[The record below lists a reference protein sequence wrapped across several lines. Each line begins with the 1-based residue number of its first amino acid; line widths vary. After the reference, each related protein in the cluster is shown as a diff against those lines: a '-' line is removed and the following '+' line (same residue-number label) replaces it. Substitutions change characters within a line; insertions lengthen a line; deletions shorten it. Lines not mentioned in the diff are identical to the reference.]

1 MAEVGRPLIQL
12 CGELVLQLAG
22 RRREAELPSRQ
33 GRMLF
38 AYLVVN
44 RFRPVS
50 RDEAAAAVWP
60 DSPPDS
66 IDRSLSALL
75 SKLRRV
81 LGPHALAGGERVRL
95 TLPPGVLVDVEAA
108 IEGVHDAEAALARGD
123 VDAAYGPSQV
133 ALHVAERGFLPGF
146 DAPWIEHQR
155 RRLEDVLVRA
165 LEATAEWGL
174 AAGGSGI
181 ATAERA
187 ARRLVDLAPFRE
199 SGYRLL
205 MTALEANGNLAEG
218 LRLFERCRQMMRDEL
233 GTVPGP
239 ELRAV
244 HRRLLDTGYAE
255 PAEPDERDRALA
267 TVVLTDIVGSTERA
281 AKLGDARWREV
292 LRQHDR
298 LAEREVSRFRGRK
311 VKSTGDGVLATFNSP
326 ARAVR
331 CALAISAGVEA
342 IGLQVRAGVH
352 SGECE
357 FFGDDVGGIAVHICS
372 RISALAASG
381 EVLVSGTVRDL
392 VAGSGLEFADRGVH
406 TLRGV
411 PGEWRV
417 AAATDAA
424 PGDPAEGVGFEP
436 TRDRGGP

>member
-1 MAEVGRPLIQL
+1 MAEFWRPLIQL
-12 CGELVLQLAG
+12 CGELVLELDG

-81 LGPHALAGGERVRL
+81 LGAEALAGGERVRL
-95 TLPPGVLVDVEAA
+95 ALPPGALVDVEAA
-108 IEGVHDAEAALARGD
+108 IEGVHHAEAALARGD
-123 VDAAYGPSQV
+123 LDAAYGPSQV

-146 DAPWIEHQR
+146 NAPWIEDQR
-155 RRLEDVLVRA
+155 RRLDDVLVRA

-174 AAGGSGI
+174 AAGGSGM

-205 MTALEANGNLAEG
+205 MTALEASGNLAEA
-218 LRLFERCRQMMRDEL
+218 LRLFERCREMMRDEL

-239 ELRAV
+239 DLRAV
-244 HRRLLDTGYAE
+244 HRRLLDKGYEE
-255 PAEPDERDRALA
+255 PEERDRALA
-267 TVVLTDIVGSTERA
+267 TVVLTDIVRSTEHA

-292 LRQHDR
+292 LRQHHQ
-298 LAEREVSRFRGRK
+298 LAEREISRFRGRK
-311 VKSTGDGVLATFNSP
+311 VKSTGDGVLATFSSP

-342 IGLQVRAGVH
+342 IGLEVRAGVH

-372 RISALAASG
+372 RISALARSG
-381 EVLVSGTVRDL
+381 EVLVSGTVQDL

-411 PGEWRV
+411 PGEWRI
-417 AAATDAA
+417 AAATEAA
-424 PGDPAEGVGFEP
+424 PGDPAEGTRFDRA
-436 TRDRGGP
+436 RDRGGP